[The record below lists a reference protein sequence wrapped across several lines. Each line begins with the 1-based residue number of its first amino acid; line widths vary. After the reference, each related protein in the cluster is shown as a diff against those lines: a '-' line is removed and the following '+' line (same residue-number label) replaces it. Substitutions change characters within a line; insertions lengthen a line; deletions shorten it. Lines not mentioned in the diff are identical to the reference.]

1 MILLTLSRALC
12 NIRKDSGRIGTVK
25 QVLKLKEAIT
35 HWVDKWER
43 ITCLFARTL
52 LPPSP
57 RPLGHRWCTAQR
69 QGAPAI
75 HLHGNERHPLYNKKN
90 LSGHINI
97 KVDFKQRISSGIKKD
112 ISKR

>member
-1 MILLTLSRALC
+1 MILLTLPRAVC
-12 NIRKDSGRIGTVK
+12 NVRKDSGRIGTVK

-43 ITCLFARTL
+43 TACLFARTL

-75 HLHGNERHPLYNKKN
+75 HLHGNERHPL
-90 LSGHINI
+90 
-97 KVDFKQRISSGIKKD
+97 
-112 ISKR
+112 